1 MLSFQLLVTT
11 GAAALLAIA
20 PAFGETA
27 PARVR
32 GTVTTID
39 DGSIT
44 VKERDGRIFTLKTG
58 PYTMY
63 ANVVPSSFDAI
74 KVNTFVGSAVK
85 GPSNSM
91 VAVELA
97 IIPENMRA
105 GRISLYG
112 WDPLPDPTAK
122 HASDLTATSMTNGL
136 VSNVSPGAPELTN
149 TNMTNG
155 IVSAENGVTAGL
167 TLTVTYD
174 GGSKSFQITVPPNAP
189 IVRYMLA
196 DRSAV
201 AIGSVVMIKTNPGD
215 QAGLVTVGKGVTPP
229 M

>member
-1 MLSFQLLVTT
+1 MLSFRILVTT
-11 GAAALLAIA
+11 GAAALLVIA
-20 PAFGETA
+20 PAFGQA

-32 GTVTTID
+32 GTITAID

-44 VKERDGRIFTLKTG
+44 VKERDGRMLTLKSG
-58 PYTMY
+58 SYTTY
-63 ANVVPSSFDAI
+63 ANVVPSSLDAI
-74 KVNTFVGSAVK
+74 KVNDFVGSAVK
-85 GPSNSM
+85 GPLSSM

-97 IIPENMRA
+97 IIPEDMRA
-105 GRISLYG
+105 GRISLYD
-112 WDPLPDPTAK
+112 WDPLPDPTAR
-122 HASDLTATSMTNGL
+122 HTSDLTATSMTNGL

-155 IVSAENGVTAGL
+155 IVSAVKGSADSL

-174 GGSKSFQITVPPNAP
+174 GGSKSFRITVPPNAP
-189 IVRYMLA
+189 IVRYMLS

-201 AIGSVVMIKTNPGD
+201 AIGSAVMIKTNPGD
-215 QAGLVTVGKGVTPP
+215 RAGLVTVGKGVAPP

>member
-1 MLSFQLLVTT
+1 MLSFHLLVTT
-11 GAAALLAIA
+11 GAAVLLTIA
-20 PAFGETA
+20 PAFGEA

-32 GTVTTID
+32 GTVTAID
-39 DGSIT
+39 DDSIT
-44 VKERDGRIFTLKTG
+44 VRERDGRTFRLKTG
-58 PYTMY
+58 PYTTY
-63 ANVVPSSFDAI
+63 ADVVPSSLDAI
-74 KVNTFVGSAVK
+74 KVNDFVGTAVK
-85 GPSNSM
+85 GPLSSM

-112 WDPLPDPTAK
+112 WDPLPDPTAR
-122 HASDLTATSMTNGL
+122 HTSDTTATSMTNGL
-136 VSNVSPGAPELTN
+136 VSNVSPAPPKLTN

-155 IVSAENGVTAGL
+155 ILSVEKGR

-174 GGSKSFQITVPPNAP
+174 GGSKSFRITVPPNAP
-189 IVRYMLA
+189 IVRYALA

-201 AIGSVVMIKTNPGD
+201 AIGTAVMIKTNPGD
-215 QAGLVTVGKGVTPP
+215 QAGLVTIGKGVTPP

>member
-1 MLSFQLLVTT
+1 MLSFHLLVTT
-11 GAAALLAIA
+11 GAAALLTIA
-20 PAFGETA
+20 PAFGEA

-32 GTVTTID
+32 GTVTAID
-39 DGSIT
+39 DDSIT
-44 VKERDGRIFTLKTG
+44 VRERDGRTFRLKTG
-58 PYTMY
+58 PYTTY
-63 ANVVPSSFDAI
+63 ADVVPSSLDAI
-74 KVNTFVGSAVK
+74 KVNDFVGTAVK
-85 GPSNSM
+85 GPLSSM

-112 WDPLPDPTAK
+112 WDPLPDPTAR
-122 HASDLTATSMTNGL
+122 HTSDTTATSMTNGL
-136 VSNVSPGAPELTN
+136 VSNVSPAPLKLTN

-155 IVSAENGVTAGL
+155 IVSAEKGGTAGR

-174 GGSKSFQITVPPNAP
+174 GGSKSFRITVPPNAP
-189 IVRYMLA
+189 IVRYALA

-201 AIGSVVMIKTNPGD
+201 AIGSAVMIKTNPGD
-215 QAGLVTVGKGVTPP
+215 RAGLVTIGKGVTPP